1 MSNLDIGSLNR
12 SIAQIEEANELK
24 IIERNNEIR
33 LQFQAEARKRI
44 ILVWLPLIS
53 LSLLVLGWMIFST
66 PNYEGCVRDCIGNGD
81 YAGARANEGCELYC
95 QLRYD

>member
-1 MSNLDIGSLNR
+1 MGNLDIGSLNR

-44 ILVWLPLIS
+44 VFIWLPVIALGLI
-53 LSLLVLGWMIFST
+53 VLGWFIINT
-66 PNYEGCVRDCIGNGD
+66 PNYEGCVKECIGNGD
-81 YAGARANEGCELYC
+81 YVGARANEGCETYC
-95 QLRYD
+95 RLRYQ